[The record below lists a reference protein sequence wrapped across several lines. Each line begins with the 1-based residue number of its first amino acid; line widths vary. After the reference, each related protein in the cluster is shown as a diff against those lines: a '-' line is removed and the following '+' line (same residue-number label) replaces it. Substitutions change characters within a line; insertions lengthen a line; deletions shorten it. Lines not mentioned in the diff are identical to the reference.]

1 VEAPSVTSVTV
12 RARSWSDRARRAWRL
27 SALRDYLRS
36 VIGNSREDDIFFL
49 AGGVAF
55 SILLAA
61 VPFLL
66 LLVSGLGYFLNLSPA
81 ASLSRV
87 SQLMDQLLPPTSGPA
102 ANVITSLMNEAIRV
116 RGKVGLLS
124 AVTFIWFSTRLFG
137 SLRAVLAVVFDLDH
151 ERGII
156 EGKLFDAKVTVV
168 ATLAVVVYTIM
179 NAYLALATTRWQQ
192 IVLQAGVR
200 AASMS
205 QLTVA
210 GVRVL
215 EVLFVVGMF
224 FACYKFLPS
233 RRIRAKTA
241 GIAAVFGGVLL
252 EIAKIAFSAYLK
264 RFNPGSLFTGTLAT
278 IVIVI
283 IWLYYGAIIFIL
295 GGEVGQAY
303 ELRRV
308 RRLQRVAIE

>member
-1 VEAPSVTSVTV
+1 M
-12 RARSWSDRARRAWRL
+12 AWRH

-36 VIGNSREDDIFFL
+36 IIANSDEDDIFFL

-55 SILLAA
+55 SVLLAA

-87 SQLMDQLLPPTSGPA
+87 SQLIDQLLPPDSGPSA
-102 ANVITSLMNEAIRV
+102 SMVTSLMNEAIRV

-124 AVTFIWFSTRLFG
+124 AITFIWFSTRLFG
-137 SLRAVLAVVFDLDH
+137 SLRTVLAAVFDLDH

-168 ATLAVVVYTIM
+168 ATLAVIAYTII

-192 IVLQAGVR
+192 LVVQAGVR

-205 QLTVA
+205 RVTVA

-215 EVLFVVGMF
+215 EVAFVVGMF
-224 FACYKFLPS
+224 FALYKFLPS
-233 RRIRAKTA
+233 KRIRFKTA
-241 GIAAVFGGVLL
+241 AIAACFGGVLL

-264 RFNPGSLFTGTLAT
+264 RFNPGSLFTGALAT

-308 RRLQRVAIE
+308 RRLQQAAIE

>member
-1 VEAPSVTSVTV
+1 VT
-12 RARSWSDRARRAWRL
+12 WRR
-27 SALRDYLRS
+27 SALRDYVRS
-36 VIGNSREDDIFFL
+36 IIANCEEDNIFFL

-55 SILLAA
+55 SVLLAA

-87 SQLMDQLLPPTSGPA
+87 SQFLDQLLPPDSGPA
-102 ANVITSLMNEAIRV
+102 ANVVTSLMNEAIRV
-116 RGKVGLLS
+116 RGRVGVLS
-124 AVTFIWFSTRLFG
+124 AVTFVWFSTRLFG
-137 SLRAVLAVVFDLDH
+137 SLRTVLAEVFDVDH
-151 ERGII
+151 DRGII

-168 ATLAVVVYTIM
+168 ATLAVVVYTII

-192 IVLQAGVR
+192 IVLQAGIR

-205 QLTVA
+205 RLTVA
-210 GVRVL
+210 GVRVI
-215 EVLFVVGMF
+215 EVLFVVAMF
-224 FACYKFLPS
+224 FALYKFLPA
-233 RRIRAKTA
+233 RRIPGKTA
-241 GIAAVFGGVLL
+241 GIAALFGGVLL
-252 EIAKIAFSAYLK
+252 EIAKIAFSVYLRK
-264 RFNPGSLFTGTLAT
+264 FNPGSLFTGTLAT

-308 RRLQRVAIE
+308 RRLQRAAIE